1 MTADP
6 LNNTDLVDLDHA
18 ACLCDVGL
26 PGYVAAVAVDSD
38 GEAHLLL
45 AEWGSV
51 GDEAKRYDPLTAQAP
66 HDQTGPLPLE
76 YVRRLTISSRR
87 THRCGRATRTTGKP
101 CRMEVA
107 WPGQACGFHNE
118 RNTSNDHSR

>member
-66 HDQTGPLPLE
+66 HEQTGPLPIE
-76 YVRRLTISSRR
+76 YVHRITISRR
-87 THRCGRATRTTGKP
+87 QRGHRCGRLTKAGRP
-101 CRMEVA
+101 CRIAVRR
-107 WPGQACGFHNE
+107 PGDACGLHRE
-118 RNTSNDHSR
+118 ALR